1 MVTMFGFWDP
11 KRGKLQRL
19 GAQFVGE
26 KDGKV
31 ARRQLE
37 QLSRTFLHP
46 QLQSTLQRQSCD
58 NPQTNDAA
66 QALLYQQLSALREK
80 SLPLPDL
87 TTLTEWVALE
97 AVVQQRAEQQ
107 AGFRRRL
114 HEVLYLLRNRAD
126 CFLLEKSSTGALLA
140 GVQGARRAT
149 TSARWERWVAAPAS
163 AGGARL
169 QGLDL
174 TESESLVVLLEH
186 LLRELGHLVP
196 VQGLV
201 LVIAALY
208 PEPTVPAVEAEREP
222 TGAALSEKLET
233 LYLLRQAWEAL
244 LLLPVRQ
251 RVVLLLGAESRTGES
266 LLPFLM
272 EQGIA
277 TEAELAQAM
286 EIGARS
292 FPVLLRELPCDD
304 TRLAELLK
312 LTPEAVRPLRQ
323 SARLKLAGHLSL
335 WGGEGL

>member
-19 GAQFVGE
+19 GAQFVEE

-37 QLSRTFLHP
+37 QLSRTFLLP
-46 QLQSTLQRQSCD
+46 QLQSTLQRQSDD
-58 NPQTNDAA
+58 NPQTNEIA

-97 AVVQQRAEQQ
+97 AVVQQRAEQP
-107 AGFRRRL
+107 GFRRLL
-114 HEVLYLLRNRAD
+114 HQVLYLLRNRAD
-126 CFLLEKSSTGALLA
+126 CFSLEKSSTGALLA
-140 GVQGARRAT
+140 GIQGARQTAM
-149 TSARWERWVAAPAS
+149 SARWQRWVTAPGS
-163 AGGARL
+163 VGAPLL

-174 TESESLVVLLEH
+174 TEPESLLVLLER
-186 LLRELGHLVP
+186 LLRDINHLVP
-196 VQGLV
+196 VQALV
-201 LVIAALY
+201 LVVAALY
-208 PEPTVPAVEAEREP
+208 PEPPLAAAEDERES

-244 LLLPVRQ
+244 QLLPVRQ

-277 TEAELAQAM
+277 TEAELAQVM

-292 FPVLLRELPCDD
+292 FPLLLRELPCDD